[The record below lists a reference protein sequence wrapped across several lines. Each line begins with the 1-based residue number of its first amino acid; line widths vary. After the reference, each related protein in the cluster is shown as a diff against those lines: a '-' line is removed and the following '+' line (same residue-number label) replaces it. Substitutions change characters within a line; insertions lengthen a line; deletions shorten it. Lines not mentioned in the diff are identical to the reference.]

1 MDLPANKPQRLLSL
15 DAFRGFA
22 MFLMAAEL
30 MELPGVAEHFPDSSL
45 WRIIGFHSDHVMWTG
60 CSLHDLIQPAF
71 TFMVGVALPFSIGSR
86 AAKGQGMKEMTRHAL
101 VRSLILVA
109 LGVVLRFIDERH
121 VHWTFEDT
129 LAQIGLG
136 YPFLFLLGFA
146 STRLRWLSLGLILF
160 SYWLLFALYPLPG
173 AGFDRAAAQI
183 PAGWSHDFMGF
194 AAHWNLNTNA
204 AWAFDRWFL
213 NLLPFGDHFRGNPEG
228 YSTLS
233 FIPTLG
239 TMILGLIAG
248 QWFRDGYR
256 GLQALGRLVVAGAL
270 CILAGVLLDSSGIC
284 PSVKKL
290 WTPAWTLFSGG
301 WCFFMM
307 AAFHG
312 VIDVLGFTRWSFPL
326 RVLGMNSILMYIL
339 VHLAECLFT
348 AGHRLHFG
356 RFPFNVLGP
365 AFEPAIHGAF
375 ALAVFWSILWLL
387 YRKRIFL
394 RI

>member
-1 MDLPANKPQRLLSL
+1 MDVPATKPQRLLSL
-15 DAFRGFA
+15 DTFRGFA

-30 MELPGVAEHFPDSSL
+30 MELPSVAASFPDSAF
-45 WRIIGFHSDHVMWTG
+45 WQFIGFHSEHVMWTG

-86 AAKGQGMKEMTRHAL
+86 LAKGQSKSAMTRHAL
-101 VRSLILVA
+101 VRALILIA
-109 LGVVLRFIDERH
+109 LGVLLRFIDEKH
-121 VHWTFEDT
+121 IHWTYEDT

-146 STRLRWLSLGLILF
+146 STRVRWSALAVILLG
-160 SYWLLFALYPLPG
+160 YWALFALYPLPG
-173 AGFDRAAAQI
+173 AGFDRAAADI
-183 PAGWSHDFMGF
+183 PADWSHDFTGF
-194 AAHWNLNTNA
+194 AAHWNLNTNV

-213 NLLPFGDHFRGNPEG
+213 NLFPFGDYFRGNPDG
-228 YSTLS
+228 YSTLN

-248 QWFRDGYR
+248 QWFRDGHR
-256 GLQALGRLVVAGAL
+256 GQPALKRLLIAGSL
-270 CILAGVLLDSSGIC
+270 CILASLTLHTTGIC

-312 VIDVLGFTRWSFPL
+312 INDKMRLNAWSFPL
-326 RVLGMNSILMYIL
+326 RVLGMNSILMYVL
-339 VHLAECLFT
+339 VHLSEALFA
-348 AGHRLHFG
+348 AGHRFSFN
-356 RFPFNVLGP
+356 RFPFNAFGP
-365 AFEPAIHGAF
+365 GYEPAIHGA
-375 ALAVFWSILWLL
+375 AVLLLLWGIMWLL
-387 YRKRIFL
+387 YRQRIFL

>member
-1 MDLPANKPQRLLSL
+1 MDLLAAKPQRLLSL
-15 DAFRGFA
+15 DTFRGFA

-30 MELPGVAEHFPDSSL
+30 MELPSVASHFPGSTV
-45 WRIIGFHSDHVMWTG
+45 WRTVAFHSAHVEWTG

-71 TFMVGVALPFSIGSR
+71 TFMVGVALPFSLSSR
-86 AAKGQGMKEMTRHAL
+86 RAKGAGVSEMTRHAL
-101 VRSLILVA
+101 MRSFILVV
-109 LGVVLRFIDERH
+109 LGVLLRFLDEKRI
-121 VHWTFEDT
+121 HWTFEDT

-146 STRLRWLSLGLILF
+146 STRVRWSALIAILAG
-160 SYWLLFALYPLPG
+160 YWLLFAMHPLPG
-173 AGFDRAAAQI
+173 ADFDRAAAAI
-183 PAGWSHDFMGF
+183 PAGWSHDFTGF

-213 NLLPFGDHFRGNPEG
+213 NLFPHGDHFGGNRDG

-256 GLQALGRLVVAGAL
+256 GPAMLKKLVVAGVLSIA
-270 CILAGVLLDSSGIC
+270 AGAVLHMSGIC

-290 WTPAWTLFSGG
+290 WTPSWTLYSGG

-312 VIDVLGFTRWSFPL
+312 VNDVFGLNRWSFPF
-326 RVLGMNSILMYIL
+326 RVLGMNSILMYLL
-339 VHLAECLFT
+339 VHVVEAVFA
-348 AGHRLHFG
+348 AGHVPHLRF
-356 RFPFNVLGP
+356 FPFTLLQ
-365 AFEPAIHGAF
+365 AELEPAIGGAATVAVLWI
-375 ALAVFWSILWLL
+375 ALWAL